1 MILSSRDVLSCFQEL
16 SATGFV
22 AIDLLGRTLIYF
34 FFEWQRKNVSVREIR
49 R

>member
-22 AIDLLGRTLIYF
+22 AADLLGQILIF
-34 FFEWQRKNVSVREIR
+34 FLNDKGKKSA
-49 R
+49 

>member
-34 FFEWQRKNVSVREIR
+34 FLNGKGKMSV
-49 R
+49 